1 MGAVIPPR
9 LGVRAGGKQK
19 HSPTLTRFT
28 PGLQAGI
35 LSLHQ
40 DAGPSVMVLRASQQT
55 EGMSGDP
62 SDEEL
67 EKLRQEKMEQLK
79 EQQGGADEEAMEQQ
93 RQQAEAQ
100 KKAVLRQNL
109 TDGARK
115 RLNTVKMSKP
125 DVGEQVEQQI
135 VALAQSGRIQGKIDE
150 EKMKQL
156 LQELTP
162 DSKSFDIQRR

>member
-1 MGAVIPPR
+1 
-9 LGVRAGGKQK
+9 
-19 HSPTLTRFT
+19 
-28 PGLQAGI
+28 
-35 LSLHQ
+35 
-40 DAGPSVMVLRASQQT
+40 
-55 EGMSGDP
+55 MSGEP

-67 EKLRQEKMEQLK
+67 EKLREQKREQLK
-79 EQQGGADEEAMEQQ
+79 DQMDEEDEEAVEAQ

-100 KKAVLRQNL
+100 KKAILRQHL

-125 DVGEQVEQQI
+125 QVGEKVEQQV

-156 LQELTP
+156 LSEITP
-162 DSKSFDIQRR
+162 DSKSFDIKRR